1 MLECAPIEP
10 LVTAP
15 HTTRAIDPR
24 LTEFHMSRTD
34 WILGSLT
41 LLVFGTFLI
50 RSFLQW
56 RRAYRDGELYASTPL
71 ARKYSPGFVQ
81 SVETLARARK

>member
-1 MLECAPIEP
+1 
-10 LVTAP
+10 
-15 HTTRAIDPR
+15 
-24 LTEFHMSRTD
+24 MSRSD

-56 RRAYRDGELYASTPL
+56 RRAYRDGDLPGYNSVPL
-71 ARKYSPGFVQ
+71 ARKYSTGFVQ
-81 SVETLARARK
+81 SIETLAQSRK

>member
-1 MLECAPIEP
+1 M
-10 LVTAP
+10 T
-15 HTTRAIDPR
+15 
-24 LTEFHMSRTD
+24 RTD

-56 RRAYRDGELYASTPL
+56 RRAYRDGELAGYASTPV
-71 ARKYSPGFVQ
+71 ARKYSAGFIQ
-81 SVETLARARK
+81 SIETLAQGRK